1 MNPSTSSKIWNQ
13 SLNAYKRNGENFIF
27 IVINAWPIPSLCE
40 GGGGGW
46 SMDEEAHDMCK
57 VEGEGG
63 QVGSVDE
70 KAHGDIK
77 CNKLLWKLT
86 KRIIY

>member
-1 MNPSTSSKIWNQ
+1 
-13 SLNAYKRNGENFIF
+13 
-27 IVINAWPIPSLCE
+27 
-40 GGGGGW
+40 
-46 SMDEEAHDMCK
+46 MDEEAHDMCK